1 MAISLSPLKPGA
13 RDRADSTGRD
23 RHVVRWA
30 VRVLLLVV
38 ALLAMATPALAA
50 TNATNAANAA
60 PAAHTASPARG
71 TSAAKTAPA
80 AQTTPVSQAAP
91 ATPARLTS
99 MVTPDLTQEPG
110 GVCQVPGI
118 GDIGG
123 LVGLCSQG
131 SSGLVGD
138 LNNICEPSLPQPE

>member
-1 MAISLSPLKPGA
+1 MAISLSPLQPGA
-13 RDRADSTGRD
+13 RARTDSSVRG

-50 TNATNAANAA
+50 THAA
-60 PAAHTASPARG
+60 PGAHTSSPAQA
-71 TSAAKTAPA
+71 TSAAK
-80 AQTTPVSQAAP
+80 
-91 ATPARLTS
+91 ATPASQVSLTA

-138 LNNICEPSLPQPE
+138 LNNICEP